1 MKSIDNI
8 GTIKYNHLN
17 GEHEK
22 MTKRT
27 FNPHNVK
34 HKRGHGYRARLKRTL
49 QRRMR
54 KGRKRLVP

>member
-1 MKSIDNI
+1 
-8 GTIKYNHLN
+8 
-17 GEHEK
+17 

-27 FNPHNVK
+27 FQPSNIRKN
-34 HKRGHGYRARLKRTL
+34 RGHGYRSRLKRTL